1 MPIEGA
7 VLPDDP
13 EALRALIA
21 AQAAELA
28 AARAGLVAKTLEIET
43 LKLHIA
49 RLRRQSFG
57 RSSEKLGRV
66 ISQLELSLEELEEDQ
81 AAGGR
86 PDEPAAAAATSEV
99 KRRRGRRP
107 LPEHLPRTDVVHAPS
122 CVGPACGGAM
132 RKVGEDVTET
142 LDYIPGRFEV
152 IRHVR
157 PAFSCRRCE
166 TMAQVPMPSLPI
178 DRGRP
183 GPGLLGHVLVSK
195 YCDHLPLS
203 RQAQIYEREGVDLDR
218 ATMADWVGKAAG
230 LLRPLVDAIA
240 AHVMAADK
248 LHADDTPVPVLDPGR
263 GRTKTGR
270 LWVYLRDERPCAG
283 PAPPAVLYRYSPD
296 GKGEHPRAHLACF
309 RGLLQADG
317 YAGFDDLYA
326 AKKGQPPAA
335 VEVACWAHVRR
346 KFYDFHQ
353 ATRSPMAEDVLK
365 RIATLY
371 DVEDEVRGLPA
382 DRRRLIR
389 QEKAA
394 PLIDELAAVLDAM
407 LPKLPGKSDLATAIR
422 YARTLWTALRRYLD
436 DGRLEIDNNAAERQ
450 IRPLAL
456 GRKNYLFAGSDTG
469 GDRAAALYTL
479 IQTAKLNGLD
489 PEAYLRDVLTRIAGH
504 PINRIGDLLPWNIGA
519 REYHRAAA

>member
-1 MPIEGA
+1 M
-7 VLPDDP
+7 
-13 EALRALIA
+13 
-21 AQAAELA
+21 AQA
-28 AARAGLVAKTLEIET
+28 
-43 LKLHIA
+43 
-49 RLRRQSFG
+49 
-57 RSSEKLGRV
+57 
-66 ISQLELSLEELEEDQ
+66 
-81 AAGGR
+81 
-86 PDEPAAAAATSEV
+86 
-99 KRRRGRRP
+99 
-107 LPEHLPRTDVVHAPS
+107 
-122 CVGPACGGAM
+122 
-132 RKVGEDVTET
+132 
-142 LDYIPGRFEV
+142 
-152 IRHVR
+152 
-157 PAFSCRRCE
+157 
-166 TMAQVPMPSLPI
+166 PMPSLPI

-195 YCDHLPLS
+195 YCDHLPLY

-296 GKGEHPRAHLACF
+296 RKGEHPRAHLACF

-371 DVEDEVRGLPA
+371 DVEDEARGLPA

-394 PLIDELAAVLDAM
+394 PLINELAAVLDAM
-407 LPKLPGKSDLATAIR
+407 LPKLPGKSDLAAAIR

-450 IRPLAL
+450 IRPLATRRSLCPSSSSVCKHCELVFQIDATRATCSRDRGDDPLVPKVGGADLVRGPRNDLL
-456 GRKNYLFAGSDTG
+456 GGEDTVLDEAADLVVGDAELRGGFGHRQPFAVLLRGPVGMDAVHPPQRADTVRGPGLSLTG
-469 GDRAAALYTL
+469 GHSHPVQRRGDVLVRPSRGHAPHHGEGLFGGAAAMLAGFRLADPQLRMLAASPMDRQDDFARRLVDVGDDVGDEGTQQPLAGAHRY
-479 IQTAKLNGLD
+479 AWRVPCGL
-489 PEAYLRDVLTRIAGH
+489 EIVRQSGKVG
-504 PINRIGDLLPWNIGA
+504 
-519 REYHRAAA
+519 